1 MTLHNIAR
9 VPVMVCFVLSAMTIQ
24 AAPVKWEISGLTFM
38 DGGSGSGYFVFDADT
53 AAVSD
58 WEIDVAGGT
67 TTELPAIQYN
77 VNNSS
82 SEARATDLYDELTIV
97 FDINIGLRQLMIT
110 PFSPL
115 TNSGGS
121 IEINTQAYTG
131 GTGSIECISCGI
143 ENPEVYRGF
152 YDDPYRHIGGGT
164 LTASSASGSDA
175 PVDSSVHRVAL
186 EEPVA
191 GEIHTGVGN
200 LRGWAVATDGISKVE
215 IFIDGAY
222 EFDAPYGG
230 RRNDVGGA
238 FPDVGDSSD
247 SGFSLAWNYSDLSAG
262 PHTITAVAH
271 TATGATQE
279 SSASFNVVKFD
290 SFIAAENAVDLN
302 EGSCSLSSDEI
313 SIFDARVEGSLY
325 DLVLKWRTAEQ
336 GFEIIEIR

>member
-9 VPVMVCFVLSAMTIQ
+9 VPVMVCFLLSAMTIQ
-24 AAPVKWEISGLTFM
+24 AAPVKWEISGLTFT

-82 SEARATDLYDELTIV
+82 SDVRATPDLYDELTIV
-97 FDINIGLRQLMIT
+97 FDIGETWGNSGSRQLMIT
-110 PFSPL
+110 PFSSL

-121 IEINTQAYTG
+121 IEIDTQSYVSGA
-131 GTGSIECISCGI
+131 GSIECIGCGSD
-143 ENPEVYRGF
+143 N
-152 YDDPYRHIGGGT
+152 DPYRNIDGGT

-222 EFDAPYGG
+222 QFDAPYGG

-238 FPDVGDSSD
+238 FPDVEGSSD
-247 SGFSLAWNYSDLSAG
+247 SGFSLAWNYSDLTAG

>member
-1 MTLHNIAR
+1 MTRN
-9 VPVMVCFVLSAMTIQ
+9 
-24 AAPVKWEISGLTFM
+24 
-38 DGGSGSGYFVFDADT
+38 
-53 AAVSD
+53 VS
-58 WEIDVAGGT
+58 
-67 TTELPAIQYN
+67 
-77 VNNSS
+77 
-82 SEARATDLYDELTIV
+82 TDLFGSHWVLLAVGLSLWLSQVATAQTAKDFYLSNVETIV
-97 FDINIGLRQLMIT
+97 QGECIVCHR
-110 PFSPL
+110 
-115 TNSGGS
+115 SGGNADS
-121 IEINTQAYTG
+121 NGADILFT
-131 GTGSIECISCGI
+131 
-143 ENPEVYRGF
+143 
-152 YDDPYRHIGGGT
+152 
-164 LTASSASGSDA
+164 SSASGNHDA
-175 PVDSSVHRVAL
+175 FDAYVNSPTLGAKSGRVLSKIIGGAGHGGGAVISQGSPDYEAFSAYMDLLTEDEPTVTVVHRVAL

-238 FPDVGDSSD
+238 FPDVEGSSD

-290 SFIAAENAVDLN
+290 TFIAAENAVDLN

-313 SIFDARVEGSLY
+313 SILDARVEGSLY

>member
-1 MTLHNIAR
+1 
-9 VPVMVCFVLSAMTIQ
+9 V
-24 AAPVKWEISGLTFM
+24 ISQGSPDYEAFSDYMDLLT
-38 DGGSGSGYFVFDADT
+38 
-53 AAVSD
+53 
-58 WEIDVAGGT
+58 E
-67 TTELPAIQYN
+67 
-77 VNNSS
+77 
-82 SEARATDLYDELTIV
+82 DEPTV
-97 FDINIGLRQLMIT
+97 T
-110 PFSPL
+110 
-115 TNSGGS
+115 
-121 IEINTQAYTG
+121 
-131 GTGSIECISCGI
+131 
-143 ENPEVYRGF
+143 V
-152 YDDPYRHIGGGT
+152 
-164 LTASSASGSDA
+164 
-175 PVDSSVHRVAL
+175 VHRVAL

-238 FPDVGDSSD
+238 FPDVEDSSD

-290 SFIAAENAVDLN
+290 TFIAAENAVDLN

-313 SIFDARVEGSLY
+313 SILDARVEGSLY

>member
-1 MTLHNIAR
+1 MGDIMTLHNIAR
-9 VPVMVCFVLSAMTIQ
+9 VPVMVCFLLSAMTIQ
-24 AAPVKWEISGLTFM
+24 ATPVKWEISGLTFT

-82 SEARATDLYDELTIV
+82 SDVRATDLYDELSIV
-97 FDINIGLRQLMIT
+97 FDIGLRQLMIT
-110 PFSPL
+110 PFSSL

-121 IEINTQAYTG
+121 IEIDTQSYVSGA
-131 GTGSIECISCGI
+131 GSIECISCVSD
-143 ENPEVYRGF
+143 N
-152 YDDPYRHIGGGT
+152 DPYRNIDGGT
-164 LTASSASGSDA
+164 LTASSASSSDA

-222 EFDAPYGG
+222 QFDAPYGG

-238 FPDVGDSSD
+238 FPDVEDSSD

-313 SIFDARVEGSLY
+313 SIFDARVEGYFY